1 MAQPHRYLEVLR
13 NAFNTG
19 ASLYGS
25 AARKQK
31 NIQNALMGIGAFAN
45 IFKNFKK
52 SKYQDMIDTA
62 NMDNWIQLGKAKNNI
77 SKLKTEYDTYSPF
90 FQQAKEEK
98 LNIDNAAD
106 AEKLFGQKA
115 YERAIANH
123 EGFRSLGVS
132 DNYPTIEH
140 VKDREKDFNPQ
151 TYQTLQKLYNTEL
164 ENMIS
169 KAKGIK
175 GFDPKLMQDHVNAVG
190 RQQIDLN
197 LEDISILDALSNKI
211 GKRIRKFDDGID
223 QYRMEN
229 LTQPIAQVKKD
240 FDRLAG
246 AKTLNALR
254 ENFKTMKIGIAA
266 RIPQGYYEVIQNF
279 PELSRRRIYDSVAA
293 FADEKIARNKN
304 GEVLNQGPTAREL
317 EEYLKNVLNIPTNAT
332 EGARIRINRLTDDL
346 RDIYDEHSEN
356 PDKYFQ
362 LAKKTIETAQKEMN
376 FYNSLTE
383 VEAKKSMRDK
393 DNIANIKKMTTDKNT
408 PSYMQEV
415 AKGALSIYK
424 SGLADNYSAA
434 FTMALQ
440 AKNLSQSG
448 LTQAD
453 RKMPKYLKAAKLFD
467 DLGIEKTV
475 KEYNNLYNNPS
486 KLAEIQKEYKI
497 SPDEIKSWRQDIGD
511 NRAFYNDLLDDDA
524 EALEA
529 TQNYQ
534 TSLSSIASFVKPED
548 MQKFDDLLRN
558 VNNKIELGKVVF
570 KLKRLAIKNNIIN
583 TLGEGTGHL
592 TFEDLFE
599 IVGPDILDQFVLKD
613 NKYVVEKGEIFKG
626 KELENFIKGK
636 LEIDTLIKTN
646 DFENPE
652 VGLRIGPDPSKKGEY
667 TSYPTETLKKQL
679 ANFSNNPRKII
690 ELLNNKNEILLEE
703 YEIKNNVE
711 AYKELRDPWAKKLE
725 ELPYLK
731 KYGIVLNKNRED
743 KDNFNTFQQMYSQK
757 DIEMYST
764 LLNIRSEIKDAEK
777 IYNAVDS
784 NFGMLLERQGRP
796 KAYPRLTKKV
806 KALEEYF
813 EFVDSGKT
821 NEKEK
826 EKLIDRLKDLK
837 IWN

>member
-62 NMDNWIQLGKAKNNI
+62 NMYNLIQLGKAKNNI

-90 FQQAKEEK
+90 FQQAKEK
-98 LNIDNAAD
+98 GLNINDATD
-106 AEKLFGQKA
+106 AEKLFSQKA
-115 YERAIANH
+115 YERAISNH
-123 EGFRSLGVS
+123 EQFRSLGVS

-140 VKDREKDFNPQ
+140 VKDREQNFNAQ

-164 ENMIS
+164 ENMIG
-169 KAKGIK
+169 KARGIK

-332 EGARIRINRLTDDL
+332 EGARVRINRLTDDL
-346 RDIYDEHSEN
+346 RDIHDEYSEN

-383 VEAKKSMRDK
+383 VEAKKAERDK
-393 DNIANIKKMTTDKNT
+393 DNI
-408 PSYMQEV
+408 
-415 AKGALSIYK
+415 
-424 SGLADNYSAA
+424 
-434 FTMALQ
+434 
-440 AKNLSQSG
+440 
-448 LTQAD
+448 
-453 RKMPKYLKAAKLFD
+453 
-467 DLGIEKTV
+467 
-475 KEYNNLYNNPS
+475 
-486 KLAEIQKEYKI
+486 
-497 SPDEIKSWRQDIGD
+497 
-511 NRAFYNDLLDDDA
+511 
-524 EALEA
+524 
-529 TQNYQ
+529 
-534 TSLSSIASFVKPED
+534 
-548 MQKFDDLLRN
+548 
-558 VNNKIELGKVVF
+558 
-570 KLKRLAIKNNIIN
+570 
-583 TLGEGTGHL
+583 
-592 TFEDLFE
+592 
-599 IVGPDILDQFVLKD
+599 
-613 NKYVVEKGEIFKG
+613 
-626 KELENFIKGK
+626 
-636 LEIDTLIKTN
+636 
-646 DFENPE
+646 
-652 VGLRIGPDPSKKGEY
+652 
-667 TSYPTETLKKQL
+667 
-679 ANFSNNPRKII
+679 
-690 ELLNNKNEILLEE
+690 
-703 YEIKNNVE
+703 
-711 AYKELRDPWAKKLE
+711 
-725 ELPYLK
+725 
-731 KYGIVLNKNRED
+731 
-743 KDNFNTFQQMYSQK
+743 
-757 DIEMYST
+757 
-764 LLNIRSEIKDAEK
+764 
-777 IYNAVDS
+777 
-784 NFGMLLERQGRP
+784 
-796 KAYPRLTKKV
+796 
-806 KALEEYF
+806 
-813 EFVDSGKT
+813 
-821 NEKEK
+821 
-826 EKLIDRLKDLK
+826 
-837 IWN
+837 